1 MEAIL
6 VQDGSHYLV
15 IQGVEKKLE
24 SVTDA
29 NFAKMDKK
37 ARSSIILNLSNKVLR
52 EVAAETSTMAM
63 WDKFKALY
71 MKKTIKNRLY

>member
-6 VQDGSHYLV
+6 VQNGVDLV

-37 ARSSIILNLSNKVLR
+37 SRSSIILNLSNKVLR